1 MSDDRYAP
9 RFQPISERVR
19 ASQWRRFND
28 WTYLT
33 NMNEKNILAKSRPY
47 SLNIPIIPF
56 LGRSHSPT
64 SSHPTGAYM
73 SLSKKIA
80 AKLKADGITAVQA
93 AKQAGITAITFK
105 AVLAGKSV
113 PNSRSVDKYAKFL
126 GMSTDEVLA
135 IAGSRKGKAK
145 GKAKT
150 AKAKKPGKRGRPP
163 GKAKRGRPAGKAKRG
178 RPPGKAKRGRPPGKA
193 KAAKVPGRRGR
204 PAKPG
209 VPAGKVKA
217 VGKQIARAQKV
228 LDRLAVIVAKLG

>member
-1 MSDDRYAP
+1 MRRSFHSGGYPFP
-9 RFQPISERVR
+9 RFFP
-19 ASQWRRFND
+19 
-28 WTYLT
+28 L
-33 NMNEKNILAKSRPY
+33 
-47 SLNIPIIPF
+47 
-56 LGRSHSPT
+56 SHFP
-64 SSHPTGAYM
+64 GACM

-80 AKLKADGITAVQA
+80 AKLKTDGLTAAQA

-135 IAGSRKGKAK
+135 IAGSRKGK
-145 GKAKT
+145 GKA

-163 GKAKRGRPAGKAKRG
+163 GKSKRGRPAGKAKRG
-178 RPPGKAKRGRPPGKA
+178 RPPGKAS

-209 VPAGKVKA
+209 VPLAKVKA
-217 VGKQIARAQKV
+217 VAKQIARAQKV
-228 LDRLAVIVAKLG
+228 LDRLAGTVAKLG